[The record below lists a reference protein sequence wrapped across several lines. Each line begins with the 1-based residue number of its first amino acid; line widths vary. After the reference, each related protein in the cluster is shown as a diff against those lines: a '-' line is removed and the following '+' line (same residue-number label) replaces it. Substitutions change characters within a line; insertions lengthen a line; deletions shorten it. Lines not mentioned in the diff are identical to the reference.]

1 MHLSWCLF
9 LLKNNSFSGFSHKL
23 RLISINFSDFDD
35 LLWKEGV
42 FTILGN
48 YRRSSL
54 RAKKQKIMNDETE
67 RSEHIEGK
75 ETQTRFCSNTAHTSY
90 NAMQQVN
97 LPLGLSCVL
106 TT

>member
-1 MHLSWCLF
+1 M
-9 LLKNNSFSGFSHKL
+9 L

-67 RSEHIEGK
+67 I
-75 ETQTRFCSNTAHTSY
+75 
-90 NAMQQVN
+90 
-97 LPLGLSCVL
+97 
-106 TT
+106 